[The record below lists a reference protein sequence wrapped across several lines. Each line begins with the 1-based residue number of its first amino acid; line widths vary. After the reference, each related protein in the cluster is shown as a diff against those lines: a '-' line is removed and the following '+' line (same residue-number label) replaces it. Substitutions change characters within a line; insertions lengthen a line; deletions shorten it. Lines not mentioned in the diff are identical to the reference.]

1 MDTGL
6 LFLALLLREVSVSET
21 QGTLATPPAYSSLP
35 AASLSNI
42 STDPGS
48 TTAGISGSTT
58 HTDFLTTPTP
68 DHTATSITTN
78 LTTTVPTNQTTPIPT
93 NQITTIP
100 TNQTTP
106 IPTNLTT
113 PIPTNQATTVPTN
126 QTTPIPTNLTTPIPT
141 NQATT
146 VPTTRPTTKPGTLT
160 TTQPGSL
167 TPSNPTGT
175 STTVKQTTTTKHTP
189 NSTLIPAIFCNGA
202 VVDGFTFNKTVIG
215 RFSYSRE
222 PCPGPANVGFPLA
235 SVRCLNK
242 TGFGPVRKL
251 DCGLTLNDLLK
262 NIAGNSVSVST
273 NVLMLTSQPT
283 RLTPDNITTAAEIV
297 TQLLKSTP
305 TEEVAAAAVAT
316 VSQLLSANI
325 PDVGTVNSSATNSL
339 TSELASFS
347 LQQKEGVSLLVQP
360 NLVVQ
365 SVGGLGA
372 SRGVEFLTQTG
383 LFVADRIHLN
393 TSTSQLSNDNTSD
406 LSVQILIQL
415 HPDASRADESVG
427 FVLYQNDLLFQSVKF
442 KAPLGTTRQVISASL
457 TNEGRLGLVELRFR
471 PTNATGAVLHDFAC
485 VFWDYAAN
493 DWSTAGCR
501 KNGRSS
507 TSLGCVCDH
516 ATNFAV
522 LMSFRNNYAYA
533 DALNWIS
540 FLGCSLS
547 VAGASVTI
555 IFQILTWRSRKANVT
570 LLLVSIC
577 FSLLVFYLLFLLG
590 INNHPPNSP
599 PGVKEAN
606 VALPSDK
613 HEERDSGICTAVAA
627 LLHYFLLATFAWNTL
642 YATQIFLLVLRP
654 LAQND
659 RPFTIAALV
668 AGWGFP
674 AAVVAVT
681 LGATYTPQ
689 HPLNYR
695 QEEFCW
701 LAALD
706 KEKRL
711 DLRKPMLWGF
721 LLPVALMLLYN
732 CVIYVYFTVETC
744 RTNPTLR
751 STRINSPVKK
761 VLSSLSLSVV
771 LGLSWVLGYL
781 LLIDT
786 ASSNNVVGIIFC
798 LLTTTQG
805 LQIFFLFTARTSA
818 FKKKL
823 SELLQLI
830 PVPEIALHHRK
841 FIPSKDSRDNN
852 YEKYSTMEELSSS
865 QF

>member
-1 MDTGL
+1 
-6 LFLALLLREVSVSET
+6 
-21 QGTLATPPAYSSLP
+21 
-35 AASLSNI
+35 
-42 STDPGS
+42 
-48 TTAGISGSTT
+48 
-58 HTDFLTTPTP
+58 
-68 DHTATSITTN
+68 
-78 LTTTVPTNQTTPIPT
+78 
-93 NQITTIP
+93 
-100 TNQTTP
+100 
-106 IPTNLTT
+106 
-113 PIPTNQATTVPTN
+113 
-126 QTTPIPTNLTTPIPT
+126 
-141 NQATT
+141 
-146 VPTTRPTTKPGTLT
+146 
-160 TTQPGSL
+160 
-167 TPSNPTGT
+167 
-175 STTVKQTTTTKHTP
+175 
-189 NSTLIPAIFCNGA
+189 
-202 VVDGFTFNKTVIG
+202 
-215 RFSYSRE
+215 
-222 PCPGPANVGFPLA
+222 
-235 SVRCLNK
+235 
-242 TGFGPVRKL
+242 
-251 DCGLTLNDLLK
+251 
-262 NIAGNSVSVST
+262 
-273 NVLMLTSQPT
+273 MLTSQPT
-283 RLTPDNITTAAEIV
+283 RLTPDNITTAAKIV

-305 TEEVAAAAVAT
+305 TEEVAVAAVAT

-347 LQQKEGVSLLVQP
+347 LQQKEGESLLVQP

-372 SRGVEFLTQTG
+372 SRGVEFLAQTG
-383 LFVADRIHLN
+383 LSDQFVADRIHLN
-393 TSTSQLSNDNTSD
+393 TSTSQLSNDNTSA

-415 HPDASRADESVG
+415 HPGASRAGESVG

-442 KAPLGTTRQVISASL
+442 KAPLGTTRRVISASL
-457 TNEGRLGLVELRFR
+457 TNGGRLGLVELRFR

-485 VFWDYAAN
+485 VFWDYAVS

-501 KNGRSS
+501 KNGSS
-507 TSLGCVCDH
+507 NTSLGCVCDH
-516 ATNFAV
+516 TTNFAV

-533 DALNWIS
+533 EALNWIS
-540 FLGCSLS
+540 ILGCSLS

-555 IFQILTWRSRKANVT
+555 IFQILTRRSRKANVT

-599 PGVKEAN
+599 PGAKEAN
-606 VALPSDK
+606 VALPSDE
-613 HEERDSGICTAVAA
+613 HEERDSGVCTAVAA

-695 QEEFCW
+695 QEEF
-701 LAALD
+701 
-706 KEKRL
+706 
-711 DLRKPMLWGF
+711 
-721 LLPVALMLLYN
+721 
-732 CVIYVYFTVETC
+732 
-744 RTNPTLR
+744 
-751 STRINSPVKK
+751 TRISSPVKK

-798 LLTTTQG
+798 VLTTTQG

-841 FIPSKDSRDNN
+841 FVLWKGSRDKTSES
-852 YEKYSTMEELSSS
+852 YTTMSTS